1 MSRRRAFTLIELLA
15 ASALSALIMLVL
27 LQVIASIS
35 RSRVAVA
42 REMNSRTGQTRWKSE
57 VIQLLR
63 RDMLNATTARL
74 EVGRLTLTGHGS
86 VDRNR
91 LHARHEPVSVVYEV
105 DRGRLIRRQM
115 ARDGMPRENDFGEI
129 VCAGVTR
136 FSLEPASRPR
146 GVNIPRDPLAIPLR
160 VQLAGATGILLDEVI
175 VAR

>member
-1 MSRRRAFTLIELLA
+1 MIRRRAFTLIELLA
-15 ASALSALIMLVL
+15 ASALSAMIMLVL

-42 REMNSRTGQTRWKSE
+42 REMNSRAGQTQWKSE
-57 VIQLLR
+57 LIELLR
-63 RDMLNATTARL
+63 RDMLNATAARL
-74 EVGRLTLTGHGS
+74 ESGRLTLTGHCS
-86 VDRNR
+86 ADRDM
-91 LHARHEPVSVVYEV
+91 LHLTHEPVSVVYEV

-115 ARDGMPRENDFGEI
+115 ARDGMPRGDDFDEI
-129 VCAGVTR
+129 VCAGVTK
-136 FSLEPASRPR
+136 FSLQPAIRPR